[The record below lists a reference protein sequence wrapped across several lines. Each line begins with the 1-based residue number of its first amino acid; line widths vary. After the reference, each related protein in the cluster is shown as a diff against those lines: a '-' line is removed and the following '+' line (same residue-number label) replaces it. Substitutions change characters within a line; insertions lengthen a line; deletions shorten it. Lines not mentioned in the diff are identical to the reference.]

1 MSPFTPDA
9 LAAFRESDRAD
20 PAIAVAFLLGLVATT
35 VHPVGLALGGALAGL
50 LAPSLRRALVLGVW
64 FGAAVLVAWAL
75 ALVWYG
81 SLVAVATAVPLVYVA
96 VASGLVVPPLAAL
109 AVRGLV

>member
-1 MSPFTPDA
+1 MSPLTPEG
-9 LAAFRESDRAD
+9 LAAFRESDRVE
-20 PAIAVAFLLGLVATT
+20 PALAVAFLLGLVATA
-35 VHPVGLALGGALAGL
+35 VHPVGLAVGGGLAGL

-64 FGAAVLVAWAL
+64 FGLAVLVAWAL

-96 VASGLVVPPLAAL
+96 LASGLAVPPIAAL